1 MARGSGCI
9 GSSGIAADEPRA
21 SYFPALPRQGR
32 DRSIPRRHP
41 MKHRNQLL
49 ALFCLVVFA
58 VFGWLYV
65 RTWVVRQPFG
75 IILFVSDGL
84 VARHLTAARMYEG
97 GAEHRLALEAFPHL
111 ALVRNAANDFAVPDA
126 AAAATALATGVKVNH
141 RALSLD
147 ARGQALPTIL
157 ELARGKGRAVGL
169 VTNGRLASPSSAAFY
184 AHHADAREAEVLARM
199 FTENAQLDVALGGGR
214 DDFQPAGNGGQ
225 RKDTRDLLAELRGK
239 GREIVGTKAE
249 LENAAAYREHGLV
262 GVFAPGPL
270 AYSDQIESGS
280 QQPSLSDM
288 VRRAIEFMQG
298 SSGGYVLV
306 VDASL
311 ASTAAEQN
319 HGERLIAETLAL
331 DQAIATA
338 QKYAGE
344 KSLIVA
350 VGRHS
355 IGGMSLNGYPL
366 RQDHGVAL
374 LGSNASGQP
383 AITWATGPNG
393 PAPGVKEPA
402 AFTVPSALNT
412 AEDVIAVGKGDGA
425 ARLRGFIE
433 NTAIFHILRDAL

>member
-1 MARGSGCI
+1 MNP
-9 GSSGIAADEPRA
+9 AA
-21 SYFPALPRQGR
+21 FQK
-32 DRSIPRRHP
+32 

-65 RTWVVRQPFG
+65 RTWVVQQPFG

-84 VARHLTAARMYEG
+84 VARHITAARMYEG

-111 ALVRNAANDFAVPDA
+111 ALVRNAATDFAVPDA
-126 AAAATALATGVKVNH
+126 ASAATALATGVKVNH
-141 RALSLD
+141 RVLALET
-147 ARGQALPTIL
+147 AGKALPTIL

-169 VTNGRLASPSSAAFY
+169 VTNGRLSAPSSAAFY
-184 AHHADAREAEVLARM
+184 AHHADAREADVLAKM
-199 FTENAQLDVALGGGR
+199 FVESAHLDVALGGGM
-214 DDFQPAGNGGQ
+214 DDFLPLANGGQ
-225 RKDTRDLLAELRGK
+225 RKDTRDLLAELKGK
-239 GREIVGTKAE
+239 GREIVKTKAE
-249 LENAAAYREHGLV
+249 LENAPAYREHGLV
-262 GVFAPGPL
+262 GVFAKGPL

-280 QQPSLSDM
+280 QQPSLADM

-298 SSGGYVLV
+298 NRSGYVLV

-311 ASTAAEQN
+311 ASTAAELNQ
-319 HGERLIAETLAL
+319 GERLLAETLAL
-331 DQAIATA
+331 DHAIATA

-350 VGRHS
+350 VGKHS

-366 RQDHGVAL
+366 RQDRGVAL

-393 PAPGVKEPA
+393 SAPNAKEPS

-412 AEDVIAVGKGDGA
+412 AEDVIAIGKGDGA
-425 ARLRGFIE
+425 VRLSGFIE
-433 NTAIFHILRDAL
+433 NTTIFQILRDAL